1 MSRNML
7 NGAQVI
13 VDYLIQ
19 EKVPQVFGLCG
30 HGNIQF
36 IDALYERSSDI
47 KTISV
52 HHESVAGFMADV
64 YYRVSGRPTAT
75 FTSCGPGSANLP
87 ISLANAFL
95 DSVPFLAVTG
105 NVPTSQFNRG
115 AFQEMYRHYQADFPS
130 TVRTMCKKVFQPTR
144 GEMVPLAV
152 RQAWKTM
159 TTGRPGPVV
168 LDVPFDVFM
177 ESAAEEAPNAQAWN
191 ANISSR
197 CGADPEG
204 VVKAVDMLLGAER
217 PMIIVGQGVRYGGAA
232 DELLKLAERLQI
244 PVAASASG
252 LGAIDCNHPLA
263 LGLVAR
269 AGHYQAN
276 HATRQ
281 ADVLLAMGMRFDDRT
296 SSSWIPGYSFTIPP
310 TRLIHVDI
318 DPEEIGRNY
327 PVALGLMADVRTF
340 LRQVHAELDRRADLT
355 KKADARKKWLAQ
367 IDTYRKEWDKFVA
380 PGFSD
385 DTTPIN
391 PQRAALEID
400 KALPED
406 AILVSDI
413 GVHHNWL
420 LGFCK
425 PKRPDSLIGSM
436 GFGPMGFGVAGV
448 MGAKFAAPDRPCVS
462 VCGDGAFFMHAN
474 VLGTAV
480 EYNLPVVWVVWNNY
494 AYASIRGLQR
504 GYLGGRELATDFHDP
519 NTGQRYNPDFAA
531 MARSCGVEGVRVD
544 RAGDLGEAIRKGIA
558 ANKPYLIDVDIAADI
573 NPVGAG
579 VWELPG
585 LGQSKAGIGTR
596 FSPPDL
602 LREEIACCL
611 QARKSSS
618 SVVPPASV
626 LRPPNW
632 RSAKAPTSS
641 SRRATSSGSTRSAEK
656 LNAIAIPADVTSD
669 DSVAELFRR
678 CGPVD
683 HVVVTAAQLRTGPFK
698 TVAMED
704 VRATM
709 EGKFWGAWRVAQQ
722 ADIRPGG
729 SLTLVSGFLSVRP
742 RPNSAIVSA
751 ANGALESLARALAL
765 ELAPVRVNA
774 VSPGIIDTPIRA
786 AMPEEARRDML
797 AKTAAALPVG
807 RVGAAR
813 ISHARSS
820 AS

>member
-1 MSRNML
+1 MSPRNAL

-36 IDALYERSSDI
+36 IDALYERSDEL

-87 ISLANAFL
+87 ISLGNAFL
-95 DSVPFLAVTG
+95 DSVPFMAVTG

-115 AFQEMYRHYQADFPS
+115 AFQELYRHYQADFPS
-130 TVRTMCKKVFQPTR
+130 TVRSYCKKVFQPTR

-168 LDVPFDVFM
+168 LDVPFDVFL
-177 ESAAEEAPNAQAWN
+177 ES
-191 ANISSR
+191 
-197 CGADPEG
+197 
-204 VVKAVDMLLGAER
+204 GAER
-217 PMIIVGQGVRYGGAA
+217 PVMIVGQGVRYGGAA
-232 DELLKLAERLQI
+232 EELLKLAERLQI

-252 LGAIDCNHPLA
+252 LGAIDTNHPLA

-340 LRQVHAELDRRADLT
+340 LQQVHAELDRRADLT
-355 KKADARKKWLAQ
+355 QRADARKKWLAQ

-420 LGFCK
+420 LSFCK

-519 NTGQRYNPDFAA
+519 RTGARYNPDFAA

-544 RAGDLGEAIRKGIA
+544 RAGDLGEAVRKGIA

-573 NPVGAG
+573 NPSGAG

-585 LGQSKAGIGTR
+585 LGQSKPGIGTR
-596 FSPPDL
+596 FD
-602 LREEIACCL
+602 
-611 QARKSSS
+611 
-618 SVVPPASV
+618 
-626 LRPPNW
+626 
-632 RSAKAPTSS
+632 PT
-641 SRRATSSGSTRSAEK
+641 
-656 LNAIAIPADVTSD
+656 
-669 DSVAELFRR
+669 
-678 CGPVD
+678 
-683 HVVVTAAQLRTGPFK
+683 
-698 TVAMED
+698 
-704 VRATM
+704 
-709 EGKFWGAWRVAQQ
+709 
-722 ADIRPGG
+722 
-729 SLTLVSGFLSVRP
+729 
-742 RPNSAIVSA
+742 
-751 ANGALESLARALAL
+751 
-765 ELAPVRVNA
+765 
-774 VSPGIIDTPIRA
+774 
-786 AMPEEARRDML
+786 
-797 AKTAAALPVG
+797 
-807 RVGAAR
+807 
-813 ISHARSS
+813 
-820 AS
+820 

>member
-1 MSRNML
+1 MPARNAL

-36 IDALYERSSDI
+36 IDALYERSADI

-87 ISLANAFL
+87 ISLGNAFL
-95 DSVPFLAVTG
+95 NSVPFLAVTG

-115 AFQEMYRHYQADFPS
+115 AFQELYRHYQADFPS
-130 TVRTMCKKVFQPTR
+130 TVRSYCKKVFQPTR

-159 TTGRPGPVV
+159 TSGRPGPVV

-191 ANISSR
+191 GNISSR

-217 PMIIVGQGVRYGGAA
+217 PVMLVGQGVRYGGAA
-232 DELLKLAERLQI
+232 EELRRLAERLQI

-252 LGAIDCNHPLA
+252 LGALDVNHPLA

-281 ADVLLAMGMRFDDRT
+281 ADVLLALGVRFDDRT
-296 SSSWIPGYSFTIPP
+296 SSSWIPGYSFTISP

-340 LRQVHAELDRRADLT
+340 LRQIHEELDRRGDLT
-355 KKADARKKWLAQ
+355 KRADARQKWLAQ

-391 PQRAALEID
+391 PQRAAHEID

-448 MGAKFAAPDRPCVS
+448 LGAKYAAPDRPCVS

-504 GYLGGRELATDFHDP
+504 GYLDGRELATDFHDP
-519 NTGQRYNPDFAA
+519 VTGTRYNPDFAA

-544 RAGDLGEAIRKGIA
+544 RAADLGEAIRKGIA
-558 ANKPYLIDVDIAADI
+558 ANKPYLIDVDIAAEV
-573 NPVGAG
+573 NPAGAG

-585 LGQSKAGIGTR
+585 LGRSKPGIGVQ
-596 FSPPDL
+596 F
-602 LREEIACCL
+602 E
-611 QARKSSS
+611 
-618 SVVPPASV
+618 
-626 LRPPNW
+626 
-632 RSAKAPTSS
+632 
-641 SRRATSSGSTRSAEK
+641 
-656 LNAIAIPADVTSD
+656 
-669 DSVAELFRR
+669 
-678 CGPVD
+678 
-683 HVVVTAAQLRTGPFK
+683 
-698 TVAMED
+698 
-704 VRATM
+704 
-709 EGKFWGAWRVAQQ
+709 
-722 ADIRPGG
+722 
-729 SLTLVSGFLSVRP
+729 P
-742 RPNSAIVSA
+742 R
-751 ANGALESLARALAL
+751 
-765 ELAPVRVNA
+765 
-774 VSPGIIDTPIRA
+774 
-786 AMPEEARRDML
+786 
-797 AKTAAALPVG
+797 
-807 RVGAAR
+807 
-813 ISHARSS
+813 
-820 AS
+820 

>member
-1 MSRNML
+1 M
-7 NGAQVI
+7 
-13 VDYLIQ
+13 
-19 EKVPQVFGLCG
+19 
-30 HGNIQF
+30 
-36 IDALYERSSDI
+36 
-47 KTISV
+47 
-52 HHESVAGFMADV
+52 
-64 YYRVSGRPTAT
+64 
-75 FTSCGPGSANLP
+75 
-87 ISLANAFL
+87 
-95 DSVPFLAVTG
+95 
-105 NVPTSQFNRG
+105 
-115 AFQEMYRHYQADFPS
+115 
-130 TVRTMCKKVFQPTR
+130 
-144 GEMVPLAV
+144 
-152 RQAWKTM
+152 
-159 TTGRPGPVV
+159 

-177 ESAAEEAPNAQAWN
+177 EAAAEEAPNAQEWN

-217 PMIIVGQGVRYGGAA
+217 PVIIVGQGVRYGGAA
-232 DELLKLAERLQI
+232 EELLTLAETLQI
-244 PVAASASG
+244 PVAAFGQRPRRDRHATIRWRSASS
-252 LGAIDCNHPLA
+252 
-263 LGLVAR
+263 R
-269 AGHYQAN
+269 APAHYQAN

-281 ADVLLAMGMRFDDRT
+281 ADVLLALGVRFDDRT

-367 IDTYRKEWDKFVA
+367 IDGYRKEWDKFVA

-420 LGFCK
+420 LSFCK

-448 MGAKFAAPDRPCVS
+448 LGAKFAAPDRPCVS

-519 NTGQRYNPDFAA
+519 DTGEPYNPDFAA

-558 ANKPYLIDVDIAADI
+558 ANKPYLIDVNIAADI

-596 FSPPDL
+596 Y
-602 LREEIACCL
+602 
-611 QARKSSS
+611 Q
-618 SVVPPASV
+618 PA
-626 LRPPNW
+626 
-632 RSAKAPTSS
+632 
-641 SRRATSSGSTRSAEK
+641 
-656 LNAIAIPADVTSD
+656 
-669 DSVAELFRR
+669 
-678 CGPVD
+678 
-683 HVVVTAAQLRTGPFK
+683 
-698 TVAMED
+698 
-704 VRATM
+704 
-709 EGKFWGAWRVAQQ
+709 
-722 ADIRPGG
+722 
-729 SLTLVSGFLSVRP
+729 
-742 RPNSAIVSA
+742 
-751 ANGALESLARALAL
+751 
-765 ELAPVRVNA
+765 
-774 VSPGIIDTPIRA
+774 
-786 AMPEEARRDML
+786 
-797 AKTAAALPVG
+797 
-807 RVGAAR
+807 
-813 ISHARSS
+813 
-820 AS
+820 